1 MEGKLIKVED
11 DYRLINTNNSIIGT
25 TDLEYQQAF
34 SDVCQKLS
42 LKNCEAVVNGYDL
55 DELACDEIG
64 IDISVI
70 KHIDSKL
77 ESHSSPC
84 IPLNEG
90 GCVGAGLYH
99 MVKGFEIGFQKALE
113 LLGDKKF
120 SEFLD
125 KEKELGISDIK
136 TIERIQWYYKTY
148 FDKSQQTEW
157 NVEIVYD
164 RDCYSSDGRCD
175 KSTMANCIICTP
187 VTYLKDADGCLILKR
202 K

>member
-11 DYRLINTNNSIIGT
+11 DYRLLNTNNSIIGT

-113 LLGDKKF
+113 ILGDKKF
-120 SEFLD
+120 SEED
-125 KEKELGISDIK
+125 MREAISQTRKGMLYNKKYED
-136 TIERIQWYYKTY
+136 EYIQSLQK
-148 FDKSQQTEW
+148 TEW
-157 NVEIVYD
+157 DVEVEM
-164 RDCYSSDGRCD
+164 
-175 KSTMANCIICTP
+175 KFNHTP
-187 VTYLKDADGCLILKR
+187 KYNRTLKTDFNSHKLESVPKLDADGCLILKR